1 MIYEG
6 NYKGEGLKIGIVV
19 SRFNDLFTKEL
30 LDGALDCFK
39 RHGVENIDI
48 FKVPGAFEIP
58 FVAKELA
65 KTERY
70 DAILVLGAVVRGE
83 TYHFELVANEVARGI
98 AHVNLTYKT
107 PVIFGVITV
116 DNELQGLDRA
126 GIKSN
131 KGFEYALA
139 TLEMANLNKEMKK
152 IS

>member
-6 NYKGEGLKIGIVV
+6 EYKGEGLKIGVVV
-19 SRFNDLFTKEL
+19 SRFNDLLTKEL

-39 RHGVENIDI
+39 RHGVKDVDI

-58 FVAKELA
+58 FITKELA
-65 KTERY
+65 KKGKY
-70 DAILVLGAVVRGE
+70 DAILALGAVVKGE
-83 TYHFELVANEVARGI
+83 TYHFELVANEVAKGI
-98 AHVNLTYKT
+98 AHVNLTYET

-116 DNELQGLDRA
+116 EDELQGLDRA

-139 TLEMANLNKEMKK
+139 ALEMANLRKK
-152 IS
+152 IERV

>member
-6 NYKGEGLKIGIVV
+6 EYKGEGLKIGIVI
-19 SRFNDLFTKEL
+19 SRFNDLLTKEL

-58 FVAKELA
+58 FIAKELA
-65 KTERY
+65 KNESY
-70 DAILVLGAVVRGE
+70 DAILALGAVVKGE
-83 TYHFELVANEVARGI
+83 TYHFELVANEVAKGV
-98 AHVNLTYKT
+98 AHINLTYET
-107 PVIFGVITV
+107 PIIFGVITV
-116 DNELQGLDRA
+116 DDEIQGLDRA

-139 TLEMANLNKEMKK
+139 TLEMANLKK
-152 IS
+152 KLKKMP

>member
-6 NYKGEGLKIGIVV
+6 EYKGEGLKIGVV
-19 SRFNDLFTKEL
+19 ISRFNDLLTKEL

-39 RHGVENIDI
+39 RHGVKDVDI

-58 FVAKELA
+58 FITKELA
-65 KTERY
+65 KKGKY
-70 DAILVLGAVVRGE
+70 DAILALGAVVKGE
-83 TYHFELVANEVARGI
+83 TYHFELVANEVAKGI
-98 AHVNLTYKT
+98 AHVNLTYET

-116 DNELQGLDRA
+116 DDELQGLDRA

-139 TLEMANLNKEMKK
+139 ALEMANLRKK
-152 IS
+152 IKDV

>member
-6 NYKGEGLKIGIVV
+6 EYKGEGLKIGVV
-19 SRFNDLFTKEL
+19 ISRFNDLLTKEL

-39 RHGVENIDI
+39 RHGVKDVDI

-58 FVAKELA
+58 FIAKELA
-65 KTERY
+65 KKGKY
-70 DAILVLGAVVRGE
+70 DAILALGAVVKGE
-83 TYHFELVANEVARGI
+83 TYHFDLVANEVAKGI
-98 AHVNLTYKT
+98 AHVNLTYET

-116 DNELQGLDRA
+116 EDELQGLDRA

-139 TLEMANLNKEMKK
+139 ALEMANLRKK
-152 IS
+152 IERV

>member
-6 NYKGEGLKIGIVV
+6 EYKGEGLKIGILV
-19 SRFNDLFTKEL
+19 SRFNDLLTKEL

-58 FVAKELA
+58 FIAKELA
-65 KTERY
+65 KKGSY
-70 DAILVLGAVVRGE
+70 DAILALGAVVKGE
-83 TYHFELVANEVARGI
+83 TYHFELVANEVAKGV
-98 AHVNLTYKT
+98 AHINLTYET

-116 DNELQGLDRA
+116 DDEIQGLDRA

-139 TLEMANLNKEMKK
+139 TLEMANLKK
-152 IS
+152 KLKKMP

>member
-6 NYKGEGLKIGIVV
+6 DYKGEGLKIGIVV
-19 SRFNDLFTKEL
+19 SRFNDLLTKEL

-58 FVAKELA
+58 FIAKELA
-65 KTERY
+65 KKENY
-70 DAILVLGAVVRGE
+70 DAILALGAVVKGE
-83 TYHFELVANEVARGI
+83 TYHFELVANEVAKGV
-98 AHVNLTYKT
+98 AHINLTYET

-116 DNELQGLDRA
+116 DDEIQGLDRA

-139 TLEMANLNKEMKK
+139 TLEMANLKK
-152 IS
+152 KLKKVP

>member
-6 NYKGEGLKIGIVV
+6 EYKGEGLKIGIVV
-19 SRFNDLFTKEL
+19 SRFNDLLTKEL

-39 RHGVENIDI
+39 RHGVEDIDI

-58 FVAKELA
+58 FIAKELA
-65 KTERY
+65 KKGNY
-70 DAILVLGAVVRGE
+70 DAILALGAVVKGE
-83 TYHFELVANEVARGI
+83 TYHFELVANEVAKGV
-98 AHVNLTYKT
+98 AHINLTYET

-116 DNELQGLDRA
+116 DDEIQGLDRA

-139 TLEMANLNKEMKK
+139 TLEMANLKK
-152 IS
+152 KLKKMP

>member
-6 NYKGEGLKIGIVV
+6 EYKGEGLKIGVV
-19 SRFNDLFTKEL
+19 ISRFNDLLTKEL

-39 RHGVENIDI
+39 RHGVKDVDI

-58 FVAKELA
+58 FIAKELA
-65 KTERY
+65 KKGKY
-70 DAILVLGAVVRGE
+70 DAILALGAVVKGE
-83 TYHFELVANEVARGI
+83 TYHFDLVANEVAKGI
-98 AHVNLTYKT
+98 AHVNLTYET

-116 DNELQGLDRA
+116 EDELQGLDRA

-139 TLEMANLNKEMKK
+139 ALEMANLRKKMKDV
-152 IS
+152 